1 MKKFFI
7 ILLMQLIASSIYADV
22 DRTRIYYFDTSDHNE
37 ENWIYYNDQLIF
49 DEAYLSETGTTRL
62 TDSLEIGQTYLF
74 KVTYSQGIFE
84 TVDSCFTTY
93 TCNMHLTDPE
103 EIYLRDLYG
112 EYDYGTFVMDGMFC
126 GFHNIY
132 EDIPYDEEEFEF
144 GDYTEEEIHGMT
156 ALRGTYFFMDC
167 TTITHVR
174 IEIFKY
180 Y

>member
-1 MKKFFI
+1 MKKLFI
-7 ILLMQLIASSIYADV
+7 LLLMQLIASGIYADV

-49 DEAYLSETGTTRL
+49 DDTYLLSEGSPSILSVLDTL
-62 TDSLEIGQTYLF
+62 DLDKTYLF
-74 KVTYSQGIFE
+74 KVSYTIADYE
-84 TVDSCFTTY
+84 YVDSCFTTY

-103 EIYLRDLYG
+103 EIYG

-144 GDYTEEEIHGMT
+144 GDYTEEEIQGMI

-167 TTITHVR
+167 TSVTHVR
-174 IEIFKY
+174 IEIFVY
-180 Y
+180 P